1 MVGGDVHNISVD
13 SDVAMKHELTCSC
26 AGGSDAKAINHVVQT
41 AFEKLEQDFT
51 GDTFGARS
59 LVEEVAE
66 LAFEYAVCVFG
77 LLFLAKLNAVFRCFA
92 ATVLAVLTR
101 RKFLLSS
108 TLSGPKMGSP
118 NLRAILVLGPVY
130 LAMRVESFL
139 C

>member
-13 SDVAMKHELTCSC
+13 SDVAMKHELTCSS

-101 RKFLLSS
+101 REIPSFEHFVGAKDGFTEFASNFGLGTCLSCH
-108 TLSGPKMGSP
+108 
-118 NLRAILVLGPVY
+118 
-130 LAMRVESFL
+130 ES
-139 C
+139 

>member
-13 SDVAMKHELTCSC
+13 SDVAMKHELTCSS

-66 LAFEYAVCVFG
+66 
-77 LLFLAKLNAVFRCFA
+77 NAVFLCFA

-101 RKFLLSS
+101 REIPSFEHFVGAKDGFTEFASNF
-108 TLSGPKMGSP
+108 G
-118 NLRAILVLGPVY
+118 LGTCISCH
-130 LAMRVESFL
+130 ES
-139 C
+139 

>member
-1 MVGGDVHNISVD
+1 
-13 SDVAMKHELTCSC
+13 MKHELTCSS

-92 ATVLAVLTR
+92 ATVL
-101 RKFLLSS
+101 
-108 TLSGPKMGSP
+108 SGPKMGSP